1 MKKIIVAIIFSAV
14 SLVTLLAAS
23 PAKAQLRDAPY
34 WATIRDSATTLNMR
48 VGPGRDYKIAWVYRR
63 PGLPVKVVRTLEG
76 WRLIEDPAGDQG
88 WVVNTLL
95 SPVQGALV
103 MGDEPVA
110 IYAAASADS
119 SVRWRAEPGVVVK
132 LGVCNNG
139 WCEVDI
145 EGRKGWVKQ
154 DRLWGAQLP

>member
-1 MKKIIVAIIFSAV
+1 MNK
-14 SLVTLLAAS
+14 LLALTFLVFAALGGINA
-23 PAKAQLRDAPY
+23 PAQAQLRDAPY

-48 VGPGRDYKIAWVYRR
+48 VGPSRDYKIAWVYRR
-63 PGLPVKVVRTLEG
+63 PGLPVKVIRTLEG

-95 SPVQGALV
+95 SPQQGALV
-103 MGDEPVA
+103 IGDEPLPIRA
-110 IYAAASADS
+110 LPADDANIK
-119 SVRWRAEPGVVVK
+119 WRAEAGVIVK

-145 EGRKGWVKQ
+145 EGRKGWAKQ
-154 DRLWGAQLP
+154 SGLWGAGTP